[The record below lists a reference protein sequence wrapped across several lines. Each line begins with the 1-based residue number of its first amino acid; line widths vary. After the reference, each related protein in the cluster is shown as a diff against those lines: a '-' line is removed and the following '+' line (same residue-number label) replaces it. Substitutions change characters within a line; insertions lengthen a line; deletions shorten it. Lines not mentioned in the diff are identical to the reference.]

1 MESAHII
8 PFTLNN
14 FDNRT
19 TSGSEIVRDLL
30 SSSGLMH
37 YCTQKI
43 CTWDMLESWTRI
55 DFRKLVGSNIN
66 TPSSAIYMNESE
78 LFKFRTF
85 ELYLDKEAVSRF
97 YGDLSLLSLGLTF
110 LVPGYSKQIQSTY
123 ISRRDSFGQWI
134 EGSSC

>member
-1 MESAHII
+1 MELVMERRVGEIPMVGQNIMEAAHII

-14 FDNRT
+14 FDNKT

-30 SSSGLMH
+30 LSPGLMH
-37 YCTQKI
+37 YCTQKN

-66 TPSSAIYMNESE
+66 TPSNVVYMNESE
-78 LFKFRTF
+78 HFKFRTF

-97 YGDLSLLSLGLTF
+97 CGDLSLLSLGLTF
-110 LVPGYSKQIQSTY
+110 LVPGYS
-123 ISRRDSFGQWI
+123 
-134 EGSSC
+134 

>member
-1 MESAHII
+1 MVGQNIMESAHII

-43 CTWDMLESWTRI
+43 CTWDMLESWTQI
-55 DFRKLVGSNIN
+55 DFRKLVGSTIS
-66 TPSSAIYMNESE
+66 TPSNAIYMNESE
-78 LFKFRTF
+78 HFKFRTF
-85 ELYLDKEAVSRF
+85 ELYPDRGSH
-97 YGDLSLLSLGLTF
+97 SLL
-110 LVPGYSKQIQSTY
+110 
-123 ISRRDSFGQWI
+123 W
-134 EGSSC
+134 